1 MNGLSYSEFLKSK
14 LLKVEPSGFAV
25 DDSDISPV
33 LFQFQHD
40 IVRWA
45 CKRGKA
51 AIFAD
56 CGLGK
61 TFMQIEWARLVHK
74 HTGGKILILAPLAV
88 SSQTVREGQKLGI
101 RVTHCR
107 ESSDVW
113 SGINITNYE
122 RIEKFNPTDFAGV
135 VLDESSILKDF
146 AGKLR
151 NTIIERFLETPYK
164 LACTAT
170 PAPNDY
176 MELGNH
182 AEFLNVM
189 SRSEMLAMFF
199 IHDGADTAK
208 WRLKG
213 HVEDNVFWQW
223 LCEWAVMM
231 SKPSDLGYE
240 DEGFN
245 LPPLNF
251 VEHITKSEN
260 TGDTLFVR
268 EASGLMER
276 RRARKESLDERVKIA
291 CNIVGTSARWLV
303 WCDLNEE
310 SQKLTEGIQDVVEVK
325 GSDPV
330 EHKEQS
336 LLGFADGN
344 IRVLVSKP
352 SIAGHGMNF
361 QGCNGMVFVGLS
373 DSYEAMYQAIRRCW
387 RFGQKHPVH
396 VHIVL
401 SEREGSILKNI
412 KRKEEDFQK
421 MIANMIKHTASISS
435 GEIRKAEKQRSD
447 YRETESKGKN
457 WTLVNGDSVEVSKR
471 TPADSIDYTIFS
483 PPFASLYTYSD
494 SERDMGNSR
503 GDEFMIHFR
512 YLVAEMFRVT
522 KPGRLVSIHCMDIPA
537 MKERDGYIGLKDF
550 PGELIR
556 MMQEEGF
563 VYHSR
568 CTIWKDP
575 LIEATRTKAL
585 GLMHK
590 QIQKD
595 SARCRQGLPDYIL
608 TFVKPGENVELISHP
623 DGFTRFIGMAS
634 EEPNCRKGERINKDS
649 LATRHQGN
657 VSDLDPVYSHHV
669 WRKYASPVWM
679 DINQTN
685 TLNKELAREDK
696 DERHIAPLQLDVIA
710 RCLEMWTNPGD
721 LVCSWF
727 AGIGSEGYVALQ
739 MGRRFFGVELKKSYA
754 AVACH
759 NLDWMEKEADRQMGL
774 FA

>member
-1 MNGLSYSEFLKSK
+1 MEYKEFLKSK
-14 LLKVEPSGFAV
+14 LLKVEPSGFSV
-25 DDSDISPV
+25 DDSDINPI
-33 LFQFQHD
+33 LFQFQRD
-40 IVRWA
+40 IVKWA

-51 AIFAD
+51 AVFAD

-61 TFMQIEWARLVHK
+61 TFMQLEWARLVHA
-74 HTGGKILILAPLAV
+74 HTGRDVLILAPLAV

-101 RVTHCR
+101 EVTHCR
-107 ESSDVW
+107 EQSDIRP
-113 SGINITNYE
+113 GLNITNYE
-122 RIEKFNPTDFAGV
+122 RLEKFDPSMFAGV

-146 AGKLR
+146 SGKIR
-151 NTIIERFLETPYK
+151 NSIIERFIETPYK

-182 AEFLNVM
+182 AEFLNIM

-213 HVEDNVFWQW
+213 HVQDNVFWRW

-231 SKPSDLGYE
+231 SKPSDLGY
-240 DEGFN
+240 DDNGFI
-245 LPPLNF
+245 LPELKF
-251 VEHITKSEN
+251 CEHIIESEN
-260 TGDTLFVR
+260 TGDMLFVQ
-268 EASGLMER
+268 EASGLMDR
-276 RRARKESLDERVKIA
+276 RRARKESLDERVKVT
-291 CNIVGTSARWLV
+291 CEIVQDGSWLV

-310 SQKLTEGIQDVVEVK
+310 STKLATGIKESVEVK
-325 GSDPV
+325 GSDSV
-330 EHKEQS
+330 EHKESS
-336 LLGFADGN
+336 LLGFADGS
-344 IRVLVSKP
+344 ITRLVSKA

-361 QGCNGMVFVGLS
+361 QVCHNMIFVGLS

-387 RFGQKHPVH
+387 RFGQTKPVT

-401 SEREGSILKNI
+401 SEREGSILHNI
-412 KRKEEDFQK
+412 KRKEKDFQE
-421 MIANMIKHTASISS
+421 MIENMIKHTASISS
-435 GEIRKAEKQRSD
+435 GEIRRNDRVRAD
-447 YRETESKGKN
+447 YRENECKGKN
-457 WTLVNGDSVEVSKR
+457 WILVNGDSVEVSRR
-471 TPADSIDYTIFS
+471 TEANSIDYTIFS

-494 SERDMGNSR
+494 SERDMGNSK
-503 GDEFMIHFR
+503 GDEFSVHFR
-512 YLVAEMFRVT
+512 FLVQEMFRVT

-550 PGELIR
+550 PGDIIR
-556 MMQEEGF
+556 WMQAVGF

-590 QIQKD
+590 QIVKD
-595 SARCRQGLPDYIL
+595 SSRCRQGLPDYLIS
-608 TFVKPGENVELISHP
+608 FMKPGENAGEIAHP
-623 DGFTRFIGMAS
+623 EGFTRFIGLAS
-634 EEPNCRKGERINKDS
+634 EDPNISGIE
-649 LATRHQGN
+649 
-657 VSDLDPVYSHHV
+657 YSHHV

-679 DINQTN
+679 DISQTN

-696 DERHIAPLQLDVIA
+696 DERHIAPLQLDVIG
-710 RCLEMWTNPGD
+710 RCIEMWSNPGD

-739 MGRRFFGVELKKSYA
+739 MGRRFFGVELKSSYA
-754 AVACH
+754 NVAAH
-759 NLDWMEKEADRQMGL
+759 NLEWMEKEANRQIGL
-774 FA
+774 FV